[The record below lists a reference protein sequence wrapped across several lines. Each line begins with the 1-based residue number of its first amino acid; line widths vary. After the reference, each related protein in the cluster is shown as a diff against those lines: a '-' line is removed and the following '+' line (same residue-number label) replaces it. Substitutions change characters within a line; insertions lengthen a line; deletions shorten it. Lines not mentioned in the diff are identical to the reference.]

1 MKISYLLSYKIIV
14 LVLFLILSGCSNKNI
29 TISEINDPLENINRK
44 IFNFNRSVDE
54 KVITPISA
62 SYKKITPPSTRKAI
76 SNHIN
81 WLDTPS
87 TIINSSLQVD
97 FKNSILASA
106 KFLLNGLTLGF
117 YDLDNGETEIKERDF
132 GSTLAKLNV
141 PEGPFLMVPLI
152 GPKTTRDF
160 TGTIL
165 DTNITSNFSSQDL
178 NNLKLIEIPIDT
190 IDTRAKLS
198 KTIDNIYE
206 SADPYI
212 KLRSFYI
219 QNRRNVVYDKK
230 YFDLKNKK
238 ADEEFEK
245 LLE

>member
-117 YDLDNGETEIKERDF
+117 YDLDNGETVIKERDF

-219 QNRRNVVYDKK
+219 QNRRNVVYDKN

>member
-1 MKISYLLSYKIIV
+1 MKISYSLSSKIIV

-29 TISEINDPLENINRK
+29 TISEIKDPLENINRK

-54 KVITPISA
+54 KVISPISA
-62 SYKKITPPSTRKAI
+62 SYKKITPPLTRKAI
-76 SNHIN
+76 SNHID

-87 TIINSSLQVD
+87 TILNSSLQVD

-117 YDLDNGETEIKERDF
+117 YDLDNGETVIKDRDF

-165 DTNITSNFSSQDL
+165 DANITSNISSQDL

-219 QNRRNVVYDKK
+219 QNRRNVVYDEK
-230 YFDLKNKK
+230 YSDLKNKK

>member
-29 TISEINDPLENINRK
+29 TISEINDPLEDINRK

-54 KVITPISA
+54 KVISPISA

-117 YDLDNGETEIKERDF
+117 YDLDNGETVIKDRDF

-230 YFDLKNKK
+230 YFDFKNKK

>member
-1 MKISYLLSYKIIV
+1 M
-14 LVLFLILSGCSNKNI
+14 
-29 TISEINDPLENINRK
+29 
-44 IFNFNRSVDE
+44 
-54 KVITPISA
+54 
-62 SYKKITPPSTRKAI
+62 
-76 SNHIN
+76 
-81 WLDTPS
+81 
-87 TIINSSLQVD
+87 
-97 FKNSILASA
+97 
-106 KFLLNGLTLGF
+106 LNGLTLGF
-117 YDLDNGETEIKERDF
+117 YDLDNGETVIKERDF

>member
-1 MKISYLLSYKIIV
+1 M
-14 LVLFLILSGCSNKNI
+14 
-29 TISEINDPLENINRK
+29 
-44 IFNFNRSVDE
+44 
-54 KVITPISA
+54 
-62 SYKKITPPSTRKAI
+62 
-76 SNHIN
+76 
-81 WLDTPS
+81 DTPS
-87 TIINSSLQVD
+87 TILNSSLQVD

-117 YDLDNGETEIKERDF
+117 YDLDNGETVIKDRDF

-152 GPKTTRDF
+152 GPRTTRDF

-165 DTNITSNFSSQDL
+165 DTNITSNISSQDL
-178 NNLKLIEIPIDT
+178 NYLKLIEIPIDT

-219 QNRRNVVYDKK
+219 QNRRNVVYDEK
-230 YFDLKNKK
+230 YSDLKNKK

>member
-1 MKISYLLSYKIIV
+1 MKISYLLPHKIII
-14 LVLFLILSGCSNKNI
+14 LVLFLILSGCSKKNI
-29 TISEINDPLENINRK
+29 TISEIKDPFENINRK
-44 IFNFNRSVDE
+44 IFNFNKLVDE
-54 KVITPISA
+54 KVISPISA

-76 SNHIN
+76 INHID
-81 WLDTPS
+81 WLGTPS
-87 TIINSSLQVD
+87 TILNSSLQVD

-117 YDLDNGETEIKERDF
+117 YDLDNADTAIKDKDF
-132 GSTLAKLNV
+132 GSTLAKINV
-141 PEGPFLMVPLI
+141 PEGPFLVVPLI

-165 DTNITSNFSSQDL
+165 DTNIMSNISSQDL
-178 NNLKLIEIPIDT
+178 NNLKLIEIPLDT
-190 IDTRAKLS
+190 IETRAKLS

-212 KLRSFYI
+212 KLRSFYT
-219 QNRRNVVYDKK
+219 QNRRKIVYGDE
-230 YFDLKNKK
+230 YSDLKNKK
-238 ADEEFEK
+238 EDEEFEK

>member
-117 YDLDNGETEIKERDF
+117 YDLDNGETVIKERDF

-190 IDTRAKLS
+190 LLNFPTFLHLRLIFHFASEKYTLILQELLKLDQCVKFFFLGS
-198 KTIDNIYE
+198 SN
-206 SADPYI
+206 
-212 KLRSFYI
+212 L
-219 QNRRNVVYDKK
+219 
-230 YFDLKNKK
+230 
-238 ADEEFEK
+238 
-245 LLE
+245 